1 MESLTAAEGHAFNTA
16 SQKLDVE
23 TYRVAVALN
32 NRGVALL
39 QSGEYDNA
47 ARLFKEAYRRM
58 MSAIQE
64 TSPPESSCKKS
75 LTSPLPENSNNVT
88 PDKWLSDKSSVKSCN
103 LSALE
108 TTSFKAAANTMS
120 FVPTTATFVSGDLQV
135 FGRPLMMQLL
145 AFDDMDP
152 LQFTSQTSAI
162 LYNLALVFHLYGTT
176 CGGQRG
182 RKILEATLELYD
194 MAARL
199 VWISMQAGP
208 AFISP
213 ALLVAIHNMGRIY
226 HDLGGDREARE
237 CTHQLAIVLRMV
249 RCRDEHD
256 CFDYERLCLSFLS
269 FTKSVEAARAA

>member
-32 NRGVALL
+32 NRGVVLL

-64 TSPPESSCKKS
+64 TSPPESSCEES

-135 FGRPLMMQLL
+135 FGRPLMMHLL
-145 AFDDMDP
+145 AFDNMDP
-152 LQFTSQTSAI
+152 LQFTSHFFSVENWNKVT
-162 LYNLALVFHLYGTT
+162 HGTT
-176 CGGQRG
+176 RHYKEKYSRIPKTISNLRKVHGIRG
-182 RKILEATLELYD
+182 ILN
-194 MAARL
+194 
-199 VWISMQAGP
+199 
-208 AFISP
+208 F
-213 ALLVAIHNMGRIY
+213 N
-226 HDLGGDREARE
+226 
-237 CTHQLAIVLRMV
+237 
-249 RCRDEHD
+249 
-256 CFDYERLCLSFLS
+256 
-269 FTKSVEAARAA
+269 